1 MKKKIVRRLASGIVS
16 LVLLISVSINAC
28 AIPAFFEDVK
38 TPEFEYLNGKADW
51 YSRAVYYLDYAHCLT
66 SADDEGCLY
75 KPNSGIT
82 REDFLLFLGLFAS
95 ECGNKENGIIIYEED
110 SYDKA
115 IQWALDNH
123 ILYGRGGDPAG
134 KEYLTRQ
141 EMIVFLMRFVDY
153 LGLEPKEQGV
163 ANNYSEYTDVNT
175 VASWAEESMKKAC
188 SVGLVS
194 GIKTG
199 DGVFLRPKRIATRAE
214 AAQVIYNYA
223 KAADIKIPMYAGDV
237 ADMDP
242 PVQYD

>member
-28 AIPAFFEDVK
+28 AIPAFVTDVK
-38 TPEFEYLNGKADW
+38 IPEFENLNGKADW
-51 YSRAVYYLDYAHCLT
+51 YSRAIYDLWYAHCLT
-66 SADDEGCLY
+66 SANDEDLLY
-75 KPNSGIT
+75 KPNSGVT
-82 REDFLLFLGLFAS
+82 REEFLLFLGSFAKN
-95 ECGNKENGIIIYEED
+95 CGNRENDIIRYEKD
-110 SYDKA
+110 TYDKT

-153 LGLEPKEQGV
+153 LGLEPKEQG
-163 ANNYSEYTDVNT
+163 AASNYSEYTDVNT

-194 GIKTG
+194 GIKIG

-223 KAADIKIPMYAGDV
+223 KAADIEIPFYGTDV
-237 ADMDP
+237 DFDGNVVP
-242 PVQYD
+242 S

>member
-141 EMIVFLMRFVDY
+141 EMVVFLMRFADY
-153 LGLEPKEQGV
+153 MEIELKEQNAV
-163 ANNYSEYTDVNT
+163 SEYADSDT
-175 VASWAEESMKKAC
+175 VISWAKESMKEAC
-188 SVGLVS
+188 GFGLVS
-194 GIKTG
+194 GIRTG
-199 DGVFLRPKRIATRAE
+199 NGNICLRPRRIATRAE

-223 KAADIKIPMYAGDV
+223 KAADIKIPTYAGDV